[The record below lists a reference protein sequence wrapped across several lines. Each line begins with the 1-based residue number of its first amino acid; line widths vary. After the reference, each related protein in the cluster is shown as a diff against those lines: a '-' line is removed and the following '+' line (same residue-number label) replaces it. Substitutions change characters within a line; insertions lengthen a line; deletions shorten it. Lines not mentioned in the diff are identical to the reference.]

1 MSETEHLSQQTV
13 FMAQRPP
20 QHFSAP
26 VINQQREMVFLDA
39 YNGNPA
45 DGRSIAMENQQN
57 CIGKIEFCLGLGA
70 SLFAILGTVCVAAWT
85 INSSI
90 NDSANNT
97 RAELTQTINTTR
109 TELSARLDRVEDK
122 MDRIDSK
129 TDSKLDQI
137 LTQVTVMQHSVSGK

>member
-1 MSETEHLSQQTV
+1 MSETDHLTQQAV
-13 FMAQRPP
+13 YFSQRPR
-20 QHFSAP
+20 QHFIAP
-26 VINQQREMVFLDA
+26 IINQQRETVFLDA
-39 YNGNPA
+39 YNENPA
-45 DGRSIAMENQQN
+45 NGRSIAMENQNN
-57 CIGKIEFCLGLGA
+57 CIGKMEFCIGLGA
-70 SLFAILGTVCVAAWT
+70 SLFAVLGTVCVAAWT